1 MSSTDQG
8 GGKRRA
14 GIVRWR
20 PQKSLVSEGILFKSA
35 EGEPLRYQLVRQTYG
50 AHVRRRGMKARPP
63 SGGFAFQ
70 CSQIS
75 HTELSQISHKA
86 ELMPVE
92 RKSSVDG
99 VAELGGRSAG
109 SALVLAI
116 VAAIRR
122 ASSWEK
128 QLGRRSCWR
137 RALPASARL
146 MCPSAVDKLMLELS
160 PHHRRWSSSVA
171 SLVRSVPGIP

>member
-1 MSSTDQG
+1 MVQWGRKAGD
-8 GGKRRA
+8 

-20 PQKSLVSEGILFKSA
+20 PQKRPCERGYPFQVGRVRTASA
-35 EGEPLRYQLVRQTYG
+35 SLVRQTYG
-50 AHVRRRGMKARPP
+50 AHVRRRGMKTRPP

-75 HTELSQISHKA
+75 HKAELSQISHKA

-116 VAAIRR
+116 
-122 ASSWEK
+122 
-128 QLGRRSCWR
+128 
-137 RALPASARL
+137 
-146 MCPSAVDKLMLELS
+146 
-160 PHHRRWSSSVA
+160 
-171 SLVRSVPGIP
+171 